1 MKTKLL
7 LLLVIISISII
18 GVAQQDPQF
27 SQYMFNQMA
36 INPGYAGS
44 SDMICATA
52 LNRQQWVGFSGAPA
66 STSFHANAPVKP
78 FGISSGVGLYIL
90 SDKAGFYKNLN
101 ISASYAYRLD
111 LGDGKLGIG
120 VNLGFYNQTLEPE
133 WYIPNSDYHQQPSGD
148 PLIPENSESVFS
160 FDMGF
165 GLYYNTDNL
174 YVGLST
180 THLNEPKFNY
190 AKGTPFLKRQ
200 YYFTAGYNFQLPN
213 PLFEV
218 IPSVQLVSDGAT
230 SAITFNGSVMYN
242 KKFWGGVSY
251 KTGSAIVGM
260 LGMQLFNGMRIGYA
274 YEFPTS
280 DIIQSTTGSHEFMIS
295 YCFSIASDRSPK
307 KYKSVRFL

>member
-1 MKTKLL
+1 
-7 LLLVIISISII
+7 
-18 GVAQQDPQF
+18 
-27 SQYMFNQMA
+27 MFNQMA
-36 INPGYAGS
+36 FNPGYAGS

-66 STSFHANAPVKP
+66 STAFHANAPVKP
-78 FGISSGVGLYIL
+78 FGISSGVGIYIL

-111 LGDGKLGIG
+111 LGEGKLGIG

-174 YVGLST
+174 FVGLST

-190 AKGTPFLKRQ
+190 SKGTPFLKRQ

-213 PLFEV
+213 PLFEI

-230 SAITFNGSVMYN
+230 SAITFNGSALYN

-260 LGMQLFNGMRIGYA
+260 LGLQLFNGIRIGYA

-295 YCFSIASDRSPK
+295 YCFSIATDRSPK